1 MTQTQL
7 SNGMGTAFA
16 MVPIDPQG
24 PLLVALRE
32 GRLLGRDLA
41 VLWLLVAH
49 LDWRTGRAW
58 VSTAELAAALGHSR
72 PETVQQSLARL
83 RSEALVARGADKR
96 EPRRVFWC
104 VNPLLVAATGGKHR
118 RQRQWLQFCAALE
131 CGPAQ
136 AARRFPSRP

>member
-7 SNGMGTAFA
+7 SDGLGAFA
-16 MVPIDPQG
+16 MVPLEPDG

-41 VLWLLVAH
+41 VLWLLINH

-58 VSTAELAAALGHSR
+58 VSTAELAAAIGHTR

-83 RSEALVARGADKR
+83 RREVLVARGADKR
-96 EPRRVFWC
+96 EPCRVFWC

-118 RQRQWLQFCAALE
+118 RAMQWQQFQRALE
-131 CGPAQ
+131 
-136 AARRFPSRP
+136 

>member
-7 SNGMGTAFA
+7 SDGMSAAFA
-16 MVPIDPQG
+16 MVPLEPEG

-41 VLWLLVAH
+41 VLWLVVAR

-58 VSTAELAAALGHSR
+58 VSATELAAAVGHSR

-83 RSEALVARGADKR
+83 RREALVARGSDKR
-96 EPRRVFWC
+96 EPSRVFWC
-104 VNPLLVAATGGKHR
+104 VNPLLVAATGGKAR
-118 RQRQWLQFCAALE
+118 RNRQWLQFRAALD
-131 CGPAQ
+131 
-136 AARRFPSRP
+136 